1 MSTAPA
7 KGLGGFSAGS
17 GAGAGRIDTTA
28 TAACLGALLF
38 WSLGPIFVKY
48 LSGHVDAWTQN
59 ALRYSVACLFWLPS
73 LAYFAARGNFAGRTW
88 RRAILPSFANLV
100 MQSLWAAGFYY
111 LDPAFMTL
119 LTKTSVFWVAGFSLL
134 FFRDERPLARSG
146 RFWLGLLL
154 SVLGMLGV
162 LYFKEDFTAKG
173 TLLGIAIAL
182 GEAFMWGV
190 YTLAVRVAFRDTDS
204 RSSFAVMCIYAAL
217 GMWICAL
224 LLGEPA
230 QALALDMRAWAVVVI
245 SAVTS
250 IALAHVFYYAAI
262 RRIGATIPMLVVLA
276 QPFVVFSL
284 SSVIYHERLTG
295 LQLLSGAVL
304 LLGSA
309 LSVWA
314 QQHLRPEPAGPV
326 AQPESP

>member
-1 MSTAPA
+1 MSAAPA
-7 KGLGGFSAGS
+7 KGFSAS
-17 GAGAGRIDTTA
+17 SLAGTGRIDTTA
-28 TAACLGALLF
+28 TAASLGALLF
-38 WSLGPIFVKY
+38 WSLGPIFIKY
-48 LSGHVDAWTQN
+48 LSDYTDCWTQN

-73 LAYFAARGNFAGRTW
+73 LAYFVAKGSFAGKTW
-88 RRAILPSFANLV
+88 RRAILPSFANLI

-119 LTKTSVFWVAGFSLL
+119 LTKTSIFWVAGFSLL

-190 YTLAVRVAFRDTDS
+190 YTIAVRVAFRDTDS
-204 RSSFAVMCIYAAL
+204 RSSFAVMSIYAAL
-217 GMWICAL
+217 GMWICAW

-230 QALALDMRAWAVVVI
+230 RAWALDARLWVAVAF

-250 IALAHVFYYAAI
+250 IALAHVLYYAAI

-284 SSVIYHERLTG
+284 SHVIYHEQLTG
-295 LQLLSGAVL
+295 LQLLCGAAL

-314 QQHLRPEPAGPV
+314 QQHLRSEPVVPA

>member
-7 KGLGGFSAGS
+7 KGVEGFSAGS
-17 GAGAGRIDTTA
+17 RAGVGRIDTTA
-28 TAACLGALLF
+28 TAACVGALLF
-38 WSLGPIFVKY
+38 WSLGPIFIKY
-48 LSGHVDAWTQN
+48 LSGHMDAWTQN

-73 LAYFAARGNFAGRTW
+73 LAYLAAKGSFAGKTW
-88 RRAILPSFANLV
+88 RRAVLPSFANLV

-119 LTKTSVFWVAGFSLL
+119 LTKTSVFWIAGFSLL
-134 FFRDERPLARSG
+134 FFRDERPLARSR

-162 LYFKEDFTAKG
+162 LCFKEDFTAKG

-190 YTLAVRVAFRDTDS
+190 YTLAVRVAFRDIDS
-204 RSSFAVMCIYAAL
+204 RSSFAVMSIYAVI
-217 GMWICAL
+217 GMWICAF
-224 LLGEPA
+224 LLGAPA
-230 QALALDMRAWAVVVI
+230 QALTLDARTWVAVVF

-250 IALAHVFYYAAI
+250 IALAHVLYYAAI

-284 SSVIYHERLTG
+284 SSVIYHERLTR
-295 LQLLSGAVL
+295 LQLLFGAAL

-314 QQHLRPEPAGPV
+314 QQHLRSRPVGPA